1 VRQLYFNKKDVVLR
15 QKEMRKQFWQKVEEE
30 QLKIA
35 KKRVEQAL
43 EIEFSEGIGA
53 GEYERSEGRKMYRGG
68 YRYRDLQTWGGRLWR
83 VKVPKG
89 EKGYK
94 FKLLKPWARH
104 VEKFGE
110 AVYRAFVYG
119 MSDRKVAKFFE
130 EIYGKGILSPAGVS
144 VIYQN
149 LSRELDAWHR
159 RPLADDY
166 RFIYLDGIWQSVR
179 GQVKGKHRVI
189 LAAMGVRHD
198 GVVEIIDFRVEVGE
212 SASAWGRFVQN
223 LFERGLT
230 GEKLELLVHDG
241 CEGLKDA
248 LRWVWP
254 SAKTQ
259 LCAVH
264 HLRNV
269 ANNIRARHVRRKV
282 LNQAKMVYRAKDRQ
296 QAIDRAKALAWKWGK
311 CEPKAIRC
319 FMRTLDATLTYMD
332 FPAHL
337 WSMLK
342 STNHLER
349 HFREWR
355 RRLKS
360 MGCLPNPTS
369 CDRILYALVQE
380 YNSQEKRRTLASTQ
394 KSELCLT

>member
-1 VRQLYFNKKDVVLR
+1 MRQQLCREVEGQQLR
-15 QKEMRKQFWQKVEEE
+15 M
-30 QLKIA
+30 A
-35 KKRVEQAL
+35 KKNLEEAL
-43 EIEFSEGIGA
+43 EVEFAEGA
-53 GEYERSEGRKMYRGG
+53 GAGQYERSPGRKMYRGG
-68 YRYRDLQTWGGRLWR
+68 HRYRDLMTWGGPLWR

-94 FKLLKPWARH
+94 FKLLRPWARH

-119 MSDRKVAKFFE
+119 MSDRKVARFFE
-130 EIYGKGILSPAGVS
+130 ALYGKGILTPAGVS

-149 LSRELDAWHR
+149 LSREVGAWHE
-159 RPLADDY
+159 RPLDDGY
-166 RFIYLDGIWQSVR
+166 RFIYLDGIWQSIR
-179 GQVKGKHRVI
+179 GAERGTHRVI
-189 LAAMGVRHD
+189 LAAMGVRRD
-198 GVVEIIDFRVEVGE
+198 GVVELIDFRVEVGE
-212 SASAWGRFVQN
+212 SASAWGRFTQS
-223 LFERGLT
+223 LFERGLV
-230 GEKLELLVHDG
+230 GKNLELIVHDG
-241 CEGLKDA
+241 CDGLIDA

-254 SAKTQ
+254 KSKTQ

-269 ANNIRARHVRRKV
+269 ANNIRARHVRAKV
-282 LNQAKMVYRAKDRQ
+282 LRQAKMVYRAKDRQ
-296 QAIDRAKALAWKWGK
+296 QAHDRAKILAWKWGK
-311 CEPKAIRC
+311 CEPRAIRN
-319 FMRTLDATLTYMD
+319 FMRTLDATLTFMD
-332 FPAHL
+332 FPKEL
-337 WSMLK
+337 WPMLK

-360 MGCLPNPTS
+360 MGCLPNRSS

-380 YNSQEKRRTLASTQ
+380 YNGQQKRRTLASIP

>member
-1 VRQLYFNKKDVVLR
+1 
-15 QKEMRKQFWQKVEEE
+15 MRSLFWQQVEEE

-35 KKRVEQAL
+35 KKRVEEML
-43 EIEFSEGIGA
+43 EIEFQEAIGA
-53 GEYERSEGRKMYRGG
+53 ERYERTHARKRYRGG
-68 YRYRDLQTWGGRLWR
+68 YRYRDLQTWGGRLYR

-94 FKLLKPWARH
+94 FKLLKPWGRH

-130 EIYGKGILSPAGVS
+130 GLYGTGILSPSGVS

-149 LSRELDAWHR
+149 LSREMGAWHK
-159 RPLADDY
+159 RPLEDRY
-166 RFIYLDGIWQSVR
+166 RFIFLDGIWQSIR
-179 GQVKGKHRVI
+179 GVGRRQRVI
-189 LAAMGVRHD
+189 LAAMGIRND
-198 GVVEIIDFRVEVGE
+198 GVVEIIDFRIESGE
-212 SASAWGRFVQN
+212 SASAWGRFIES
-223 LFERGLT
+223 LFERGIV
-230 GEKLELLVHDG
+230 GKALELIVHDG
-241 CEGLKDA
+241 CPGLIDA

-269 ANNIRARHVRRKV
+269 ANNIRTRHVRAKV
-282 LNQAKMVYRAKDRQ
+282 LRQAKMVYRAKDRQ
-296 QAIDRAKALAWKWGK
+296 QAIDRAKILAWKWGK
-311 CEPKAIRC
+311 CEPQAIRN
-319 FMRTLDATLTYMD
+319 FMRSLDATLTYMD
-332 FPAHL
+332 FSKEL
-337 WSMLK
+337 WPMLK

-349 HFREWR
+349 YFREWR

-360 MGCLPNPTS
+360 MGVLPNPVS

-380 YNSQEKRRTLASTQ
+380 YNGQQKRCALISNP

>member
-1 VRQLYFNKKDVVLR
+1 VRTLYFNKKDIILR
-15 QKEMRKQFWQKVEEE
+15 QKELRQQFWRKTEEE
-30 QLKIA
+30 YLKVA
-35 KKRVEQAL
+35 KKRLEQAL
-43 EIEFSEGIGA
+43 SIEFAEGMGA
-53 GEYERSEGRKMYRGG
+53 QPYERSSQRRGYRGG
-68 YRYRDLQTWGGRLWR
+68 YRYRDLMTWGGKLWR

-89 EKGYK
+89 EKGYV
-94 FKLLKPWARH
+94 FKLLKPWGRH

-119 MSDRKVAKFFE
+119 MSDRKVVKFFE
-130 EIYGKGILSPAGVS
+130 ALYGKGILSPGGVS

-149 LSRELDAWHR
+149 LSREVEAWHKR
-159 RPLADDY
+159 ALKDHY
-166 RFIYLDGIWQSVR
+166 RFIFLDGIWQSVR
-179 GQVKGKHRVI
+179 GAVKGKHRVI

-212 SASAWGRFVQN
+212 SASAWGRFIQS
-223 LFERGLT
+223 LYERGLR
-230 GEKLELLVHDG
+230 GENLELLVHDG
-241 CEGLKDA
+241 CEGLIDT

-254 SAKTQ
+254 DVRTQ

-264 HLRNV
+264 HLRNIGK
-269 ANNIRARHVRRKV
+269 NIRARHVRRKV
-282 LNQAKMVYRAKDRQ
+282 IRQAKMVYRAKDRQ
-296 QAIDRAKALAWKWGK
+296 QALERARALSRKWGK
-311 CEPKAIRC
+311 CEPRAIRN
-319 FMRTLDATLTYMD
+319 FMRRIEATLTYMD
-332 FPAHL
+332 FPRHL

-360 MGCLPNPTS
+360 MGCLPNPVS
-369 CDRILYALVQE
+369 CDRILFALVKE
-380 YNSQEKRRTLASTQ
+380 YNGQQKRRTLASIP

>member
-1 VRQLYFNKKDVVLR
+1 MRTLYFNKKDLVLR
-15 QKEMRKQFWQKVEEE
+15 EKELRKQFWRKVEEE

-35 KKRVEQAL
+35 KKRVEEAL
-43 EIEFSEGIGA
+43 SIEFSEGIGA

-68 YRYRDLQTWGGRLWR
+68 FRYRDLQTWGGRLWR

-89 EKGYK
+89 EKGYR

-130 EIYGKGILSPAGVS
+130 ALYGKGILTPAGVS

-149 LSRELDAWHR
+149 LSREVAGWHQ
-159 RPLADDY
+159 RPLDDGY
-166 RFIYLDGIWQSVR
+166 RFVYLDGMWQSVR
-179 GQVKGKHRVI
+179 GTPRHQRVI
-189 LAAMGVRHD
+189 LAAMGVRQD
-198 GVVEIIDFRVEVGE
+198 GRVEIIDFRVETGE
-212 SASAWGRFVQN
+212 SASAWGRFIQS
-223 LFERGLT
+223 LYDRGLVGKT
-230 GEKLELLVHDG
+230 LELIIHDG
-241 CEGLKDA
+241 CEGLIDA

-254 SAKTQ
+254 DAKTQ

-269 ANNIRARHVRRKV
+269 AHNIGARHVRAKV
-282 LNQAKMVYRAKDRQ
+282 LRQAKMVYRARNRQ
-296 QAIDRAKALAWKWGK
+296 EAVDRARMLVWKWGK
-311 CEPKAIRC
+311 CEPRAIRR
-319 FMRTLDATLTYMD
+319 FMRRLDLTLTYMD
-332 FPAHL
+332 FPSEL

-349 HFREWR
+349 YLREWR

-360 MGCLPNPTS
+360 MGALPNPSS
-369 CDRILYALVQE
+369 CDRILFALVKE
-380 YNSQEKRRTLASTQ
+380 YNDQQKRRTLASIP